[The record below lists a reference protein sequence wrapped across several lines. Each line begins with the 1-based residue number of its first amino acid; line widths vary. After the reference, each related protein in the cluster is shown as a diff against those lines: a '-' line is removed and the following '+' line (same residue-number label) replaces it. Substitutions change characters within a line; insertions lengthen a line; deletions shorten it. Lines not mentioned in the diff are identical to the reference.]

1 MSIISKLPKDIFTN
15 IFLPML
21 TLKKFSKLIF
31 GNFKRLFEISQ
42 IINGYK
48 MSCVYEDNEISKYKS
63 ISIYFKSKDKLKNL
77 IYLYCCTQSLNEE
90 FFLFFE
96 DITDFD
102 VAFIGNKND
111 IIESDILEEYINL
124 IGCIFV

>member
-42 IINGYK
+42 ITNGYK
-48 MSCVYEDNEISKYKS
+48 MSCVQEDDENIKYKS
-63 ISIYFKSKDKLKNL
+63 IYFRSKDKLKSL
-77 IYLYCCTQSLNEE
+77 IYLYCSTQSLNEE

-96 DITDFD
+96 DFIEFD
-102 VAFIGNKND
+102 IVFMGNKND
-111 IIESDILEEYINL
+111 IIESHILEEYINL
-124 IGCIFV
+124 IGCVFV